1 MTTVRSPKVKTA
13 QTAATPDPANSRTAH
28 VVPFAAAGA
37 LSLTALIIAAV
48 SGNGIEDMA
57 KLAARYT
64 ARASFTVFLIVYL
77 ASSLFRLWR
86 DGTTIALVKRRRQ
99 WGLAF
104 ALSHTIHLAALAWYS
119 IAFQHAPRLTT
130 LLGGGLGYALLY
142 AMVLTS
148 NDASQRAMGIWWKRL
163 HTVGTHWLW
172 FIFTFSYFGR
182 IFGPA
187 DLRVQGMILFPLCL
201 AALAIRVLAARKRRK
216 AT

>member
-1 MTTVRSPKVKTA
+1 MTMVRWRKVKTA
-13 QTAATPDPANSRTAH
+13 RTAARPDPANSRTAH
-28 VVPFAAAGA
+28 IVPFVVAGA
-37 LSLTALIIAAV
+37 LSLAALGIAAA
-48 SGNGIEDMA
+48 SGTGIEEQA

-64 ARASFTVFLIVYL
+64 ARASFAIFLIVYL

-86 DGTTIALVKRRRQ
+86 DGGSIALVKRRRQ

-119 IAFQHAPRLTT
+119 ITFQHAPRPTT

-148 NDASQRAMGIWWKRL
+148 NDASQRAMGIWWKWL
-163 HTVGTHWLW
+163 HTVGIHWLW

-182 IFGPA
+182 IFGPP
-187 DLRVQGMILFPLCL
+187 DMRVQGMILFPVCL
-201 AALAIRVLAARKRRK
+201 AALALRIVAHRR
-216 AT
+216 T

>member
-1 MTTVRSPKVKTA
+1 MPFVVAGTLSL
-13 QTAATPDPANSRTAH
+13 AAL
-28 VVPFAAAGA
+28 VIAAA
-37 LSLTALIIAAV
+37 
-48 SGNGIEDMA
+48 SGHAIEEIA

-64 ARASFTVFLIVYL
+64 ARASFAVFLIVYL

-119 IAFQHAPRLTT
+119 ITFQHAPRVAT

-163 HTVGTHWLW
+163 HTVGIHWLW

-182 IFGPA
+182 IFSPI
-187 DLRVQGMILFPLCL
+187 DLRVQGMILFPVCI
-201 AALAIRVLAARKRRK
+201 AALAIRVVAARRRRNMV
-216 AT
+216 